1 MYSLAQKRMM
11 AKQAGETEVVLTMEE
26 AENELE
32 TVRRLDLQICKY
44 MEYVPED
51 VLKAEAEEMFADY
64 EDGTGP
70 YGDYK

>member
-26 AENELE
+26 VENELAKA
-32 TVRRLDLQICKY
+32 RALDEQIVKY

-51 VLKAEAEEMFADY
+51 VLKAESEEMFADY
-64 EDGTGP
+64 ADGDGP
-70 YGDYK
+70 YGEYK